1 MAYKIQLKS
10 FTIAFVVFTSLLSIP
25 VIAEELSTPAVPE
38 KTRSPWEERLINY
51 NIIASKFIDNIA
63 ENIDEF
69 LVGKK
74 VSKRVNETNVR
85 IINVSSSSEGQYV
98 ENLTHLNV
106 NLRLP
111 NVEDYFQLKFT
122 TYNQNEERG
131 TSKRYGQ
138 PPIRKQNYGAT
149 VGLFKNLGSIRTS
162 FQPRIEL
169 QDPLK
174 VSHSLSFDTS
184 AKMTNYEFKPKLEFF
199 ADPDKG
205 TGIFAA
211 VNYAFF
217 LNNIFTLN
225 WINEGE
231 YEEKK
236 KKFSSAI
243 GFSLIEE
250 VTEKSTLAYS
260 LFAYSN
266 SRPAYH
272 LQSYNFSVA
281 WNQLLYK
288 KILDYQIIPSL
299 SFSDPYFKGT
309 AGISLVLNLNF

>member
-10 FTIAFVVFTSLLSIP
+10 SSIVSILFSLFFSIG
-25 VIAEELSTPAVPE
+25 ISAEELVTPVEPV
-38 KTRSPWEERLINY
+38 KRSAWEERLIKY
-51 NIIASKFIDNIA
+51 NISASEFINKIA
-63 ENIDEF
+63 ESVDTF

-74 VSKRVNETNVR
+74 VSKRKNETNVR
-85 IINVSSSSEGQYV
+85 IINVTSSSEGQTV
-98 ENLTHLNV
+98 QNLVHLNV

-122 TYNQNEERG
+122 TYKQNEERG
-131 TSKRYGQ
+131 TSQRYGQ
-138 PPIRKQNYGAT
+138 PPARPRSYGAT
-149 VGLFKNLGSIRTS
+149 VGFFRNLGSVQTS

-184 AKMTNYEFKPKLEFF
+184 AKMEDYEVKPKLEFF

-205 TGIFAA
+205 TGVFAA
-211 VNYAFF
+211 INLAF
-217 LNNIFTLN
+217 LLDEVYTLN

-236 KKFSSAI
+236 NMFSSDI
-243 GFSLIEE
+243 GLSL
-250 VTEKSTLAYS
+250 VEKVNEKTTLAYS
-260 LFAYSN
+260 VFAYAHN
-266 SRPAYH
+266 RPAYH
-272 LQSYNFSVA
+272 LQAYVFSVA
-281 WNQLLYK
+281 WNQLIYK

-299 SFSDPYFKGT
+299 SFADPFFKGT
-309 AGISLVLNLNF
+309 AGISLVLSLNF